1 MLHRKLFTSQHVC
14 GDIFANRSMWTATCI
29 TTQSISHHHHA
40 HSKIIP
46 VSTATIRSGSS
57 ALCLIRNSPSSRVKI
72 SFVTAHKLYLSR
84 SFKHNASIK
93 AVFIICDKMQ
103 IRVRN
108 TFILFTDDDDDDDD
122 QGKGIDHED
131 FTFPLPTGPPM
142 PIQNC

>member
-1 MLHRKLFTSQHVC
+1 M
-14 GDIFANRSMWTATCI
+14 
-29 TTQSISHHHHA
+29 
-40 HSKIIP
+40 
-46 VSTATIRSGSS
+46 
-57 ALCLIRNSPSSRVKI
+57 KI